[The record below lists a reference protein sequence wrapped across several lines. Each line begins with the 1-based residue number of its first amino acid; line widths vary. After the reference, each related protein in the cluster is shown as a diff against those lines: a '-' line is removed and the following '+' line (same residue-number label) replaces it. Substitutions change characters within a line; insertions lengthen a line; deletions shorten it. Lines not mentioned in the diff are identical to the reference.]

1 MRETLEQ
8 ISSLFKGPIEEPTN
22 ENNNQSTSSSRK
34 PIRENRVSYELAES
48 VEKIPKVR
56 YKLRGVSTQS
66 NVIYVLSPVEPN
78 DSSSGDTPTDASQW
92 WRVEYSY
99 ASAQP
104 YITREV
110 RMRLLAV
117 YASEILIY
125 CPISR
130 EANRLISND
139 RNLPKKRFLKKRAKN
154 ATKPYSSTPLMLQ
167 SVRR

>member
-1 MRETLEQ
+1 M
-8 ISSLFKGPIEEPTN
+8 EEPTN
-22 ENNNQSTSSSRK
+22 ENNSQSTSSSRK
-34 PIRENRVSYELAES
+34 PTGETGVSYELAES
-48 VEKIPKVR
+48 VEKIPNVR

-66 NVIYVLSPVEPN
+66 NVIYVLSPVGSK

-117 YASEILIY
+117 YTSEILTY
-125 CPISR
+125 CLILQ
-130 EANRLISND
+130 EANKLISND
-139 RNLPKKRFLKKRAKN
+139 RKFPKKRFLKKRAKN

-167 SVRR
+167 SVRH